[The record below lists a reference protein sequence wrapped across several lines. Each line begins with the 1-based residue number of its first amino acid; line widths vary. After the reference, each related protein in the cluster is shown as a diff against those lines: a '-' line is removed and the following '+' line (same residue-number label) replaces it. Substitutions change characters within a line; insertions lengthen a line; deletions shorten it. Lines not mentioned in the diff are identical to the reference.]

1 MYLSSVNREFLR
13 SLMGERSALVDR
25 ITPHH
30 MGEFFVFSCNN
41 KQDADEISGIIKKDR
56 EHLEAMI
63 GNYPIKVVIREKR
76 VATKYKIVYTIPS
89 RKEEKINMATTTA
102 TTEYTLENFTD
113 PLKEQLID
121 VTDEEIYKTPLSVNT
136 LSAIAGDVV
145 ANRMRNINVATS
157 PAPVAPKEEV
167 KVEAEVSKTPAQ
179 ILKDLGLPYLLG
191 KVKKL
196 VAGGNAKV
204 PAKLTE
210 KTKATELKGIKAFLQ
225 EALTALTTKED
236 KQIYVLKAIAEG
248 SEAGNIYLDSL
259 IPCFKELDTK
269 PEHKESRRAKLI
281 EAAKS
286 LLGEEVAEAA

>member
-1 MYLSSVNREFLR
+1 MYLSNVNREFLR

-30 MGEFFVFSCNN
+30 MGEFFVFSCDN
-41 KQDADEISGIIKKDR
+41 KQDADEISGVIKKDY

-63 GNYPIKVVIREKR
+63 GNYPIKVVIKEKR

-89 RKEEKINMATTTA
+89 RKEEPINMTTTTA
-102 TTEYTLENFTD
+102 TTEYTFGNFLS
-113 PLKEQLID
+113 PLKEALGGA
-121 VTDEEIYKTPLSVNT
+121 TDEEIYNAPLSNHT
-136 LSAIAGDVV
+136 LSAIAGDV
-145 ANRMRNINVATS
+145 AASRMRGASVTPS
-157 PAPVAPKEEV
+157 PTPVAPKEEI
-167 KVEAEVSKTPAQ
+167 KVEDPTPKTPVQ
-179 ILKDLGLPYLLG
+179 ILKDLGLPYQLG

-196 VAGGNAKV
+196 VAGVRV
-204 PAKLTE
+204 PTKLTD
-210 KTKATELKGIKAFLQ
+210 KTKATELKGIKTFLQ

-236 KQIYVLKAIAEG
+236 KQIYILKAIAEE

-269 PEHKESRRAKLI
+269 DEHKESRRGKLL

-286 LLGEEVAEAA
+286 LLGEEAAEAA